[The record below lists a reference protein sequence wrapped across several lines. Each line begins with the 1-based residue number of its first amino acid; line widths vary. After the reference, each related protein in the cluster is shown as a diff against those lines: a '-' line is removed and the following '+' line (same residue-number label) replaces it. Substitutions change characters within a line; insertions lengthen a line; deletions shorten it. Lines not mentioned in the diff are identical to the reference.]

1 MKKVDDDAILKR
13 FQNGDVS
20 AFRELVVAYQD
31 NIYSLCT
38 YMTGDPV
45 NAEDIAQDVFLKAY
59 QSLKNF
65 KPNASIYTWLYRIAV
80 NACIDYKR
88 KASLESL
95 FRYQQHDDA
104 EIEDEP
110 SDDPSPE
117 RAIESQ
123 QDRNS
128 VKRALARLSQKLR
141 AVIVMKEMDGL
152 SYEEIAESLD
162 ISIGT
167 VKSRISRA
175 REELKRIMLR
185 KNS

>member
-1 MKKVDDDAILKR
+1 MKKVDDAAILRR
-13 FQNGDVS
+13 FQSGDVS
-20 AFRELVVAYQD
+20 AFQELVRAYQD
-31 NIYSLCT
+31 NIYNLCS

-59 QSLKNF
+59 QNLKNF
-65 KPNASIYTWLYRIAV
+65 RPNASIYTWLYRIAV

-88 KASLESL
+88 KASFESL
-95 FRYQQHDDA
+95 FRYQQHND
-104 EIEDEP
+104 ETIEDEP

-117 RAIESQ
+117 HDYESQ
-123 QDRNS
+123 QTRNA
-128 VKRALARLSQKLR
+128 VRKALGRLSQKLR

-152 SYEEIAESLD
+152 SYDEIAQSLD

-175 REELKRIMLR
+175 RDELKRIML
-185 KNS
+185 KKDT